1 MTRHVTLTLHTQNKM
16 AASMNDLYLFGEDF
30 EAILEILERDEDLEK
45 QFESSVSDVSTNSE
59 NLYFC
64 FGVEDNKIIT
74 WSAQARMLYKQPLV
88 CVFKILIYLCFCVD
102 CRFSR
107 QSLYAAT
114 AEKNTSPVEATV
126 ATELLNTTINSSI
139 EYEGAGAV

>member
-1 MTRHVTLTLHTQNKM
+1 
-16 AASMNDLYLFGEDF
+16 MNDLYLFGEDF
-30 EAILEILERDEDLEK
+30 KAILEILEGDEDLEK

-59 NLYFC
+59 NLFFC
-64 FGVEDNKIIT
+64 FGRSTVKLSSGT
-74 WSAQARMLYKQPLV
+74 RARMLYKQPPV
-88 CVFKILIYLCFCVD
+88 CLFKILIYLCFRVY

-126 ATELLNTTINSSI
+126 GTELLNTTINNSNCF
-139 EYEGAGAV
+139 

>member
-1 MTRHVTLTLHTQNKM
+1 M

-64 FGVEDNKIIT
+64 FGWKTIKLLRG
-74 WSAQARMLYKQPLV
+74 ARQARMLYKQPLV
-88 CVFKILIYLCFCVD
+88 CVFKILIYLCFCVY

-114 AEKNTSPVEATV
+114 AGKKIQVQWRLP
-126 ATELLNTTINSSI
+126 
-139 EYEGAGAV
+139 

>member
-1 MTRHVTLTLHTQNKM
+1 MTLTLHTENKM
-16 AASMNDLYLFGEDF
+16 ADSMNDLYLFGEDF
-30 EAILEILERDEDLEK
+30 EAILEILEGDEDMEK

-64 FGVEDNKIIT
+64 FGWNTVKLFKWNVRV
-74 WSAQARMLYKQPLV
+74 RMLYKQPLV
-88 CVFKILIYLCFCVD
+88 HLFKILIYLCFRVY

-126 ATELLNTTINSSI
+126 GTELLNTTINNSNCF
-139 EYEGAGAV
+139 